1 MVTVSGK
8 IGRARISAGELKRF
22 GAQVQRAA
30 RLRGEVSVLLTSAK
44 EIRELNRCF
53 RGIDRAT
60 DVLSFPAADPGMAGD
75 IAISIDA
82 AREQARAHRYS
93 VADEMKILMLHGML
107 HLAGMDHERDRG
119 EMRREEERLRRKLGL
134 PASLIS
140 RLARSGA

>member
-1 MVTVSGK
+1 MTVSGK
-8 IGRARISAGELKRF
+8 IGRARISSADLRRF
-22 GAQVQRAA
+22 AARAQRAA
-30 RLRGEVSVLLTSAK
+30 KLRGEVSVLLTSAK
-44 EIRELNRCF
+44 EIRDLNRCF

-60 DVLSFPAADPGMAGD
+60 DVLSFPAADPSVAGD

-82 AREQARAHRYS
+82 ARQQARAHKYS
-93 VADEMKILMLHGML
+93 VAEEMKVLMLHGML

-140 RLARSGA
+140 RSARSSA